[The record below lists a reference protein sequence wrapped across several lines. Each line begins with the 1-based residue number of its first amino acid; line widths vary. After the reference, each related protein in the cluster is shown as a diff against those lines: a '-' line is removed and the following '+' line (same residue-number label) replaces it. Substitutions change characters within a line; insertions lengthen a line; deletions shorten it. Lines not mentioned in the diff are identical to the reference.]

1 MNSDK
6 LYQPMTEEE
15 LIKTA
20 HALRDLEREESHL
33 KYLSELYESS
43 QLEYANQY
51 NKLLDMKKLLDKVRV
66 KEV

>member
-1 MNSDK
+1 
-6 LYQPMTEEE
+6 MTEEE

-20 HALRDLEREESHL
+20 YALRDLEREESHL
-33 KYLSELYESS
+33 NYLSGLYESA

-51 NKLLDMKKLLDKVRV
+51 NKVIDMKALLEKVTV